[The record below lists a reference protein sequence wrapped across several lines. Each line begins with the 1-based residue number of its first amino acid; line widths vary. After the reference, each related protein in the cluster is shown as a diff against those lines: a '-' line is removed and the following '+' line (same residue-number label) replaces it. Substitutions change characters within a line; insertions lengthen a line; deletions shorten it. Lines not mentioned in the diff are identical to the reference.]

1 MCDDARMASDRV
13 RDLKALL
20 DQLAASVE
28 WDDRATAED
37 QALRNEAIG
46 RFIAGGAPLLDKATP
61 FLWAYYQ
68 HTAAELTFE
77 ERARYGIPE
86 IPGPADIWE
95 HVQFAHAPEWCPGG
109 GPLMPGR
116 SYLSFE
122 GEVSWEPEHGLQLV
136 YEDGQRVCKAG
147 PYDGHVTV
155 AHAYGDPSL
164 LGTVF
169 G

>member
-1 MCDDARMASDRV
+1 MASTRV

-20 DQLAASVE
+20 DRLAAE
-28 WDDRATAED
+28 AEFDEEPTAEEEI
-37 QALRNEAIG
+37 LRRQAIG
-46 RFIAGGAPLLDKATP
+46 GFIAGGAQLLDEATP
-61 FLWAYYQ
+61 FLWAYY
-68 HTAAELTFE
+68 HRTAAEFTPE

-86 IPGPADIWE
+86 IPDSADIWE
-95 HVQFAHAPEWCPGG
+95 HVQFRHPPWWSLGG

-136 YEDGQRVCKAG
+136 YEDGQRVCKVSQ
-147 PYDGHVTV
+147 YDGHVTV
-155 AHAYGDPSL
+155 APAYGDPSL
-164 LGTVF
+164 LSVVF